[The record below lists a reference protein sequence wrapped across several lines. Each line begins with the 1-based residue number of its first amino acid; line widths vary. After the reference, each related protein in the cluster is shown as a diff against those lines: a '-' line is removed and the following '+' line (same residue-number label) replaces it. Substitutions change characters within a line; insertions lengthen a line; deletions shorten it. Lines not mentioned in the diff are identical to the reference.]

1 MSNLFASFKNKFNKV
16 IKNPLLLQ
24 SLLSLIARLIGVA
37 LNFAVILIITNQL
50 NKSAAGDVMLLMT
63 FITGVALISRL
74 GIDQLLMK
82 EIASSH
88 HDNLAFKNDFLKN
101 SYKAVFAL
109 SLSFMTLWVIASPYL
124 QSSFFH
130 NGIESTVSLSELIV
144 ASLGILFFNLVI
156 LNSTYLKAIKK
167 TVLGVLGQNALTAI
181 TFLFLIL
188 VFWVYFTNNQYTL
201 YLYTASLVL
210 AGSLAAIF
218 TYRFTTKQNLLASAE
233 VNTFNELVPNLKQ
246 IIKKSIPLA
255 PISIIS
261 YLMIFTDTLMVGWF
275 LPNEQVAE
283 YSVASRI
290 SYIVLFF
297 LQALE
302 ATIYPRLLNM
312 FKHAQATLRAFFW
325 QSTALV
331 IIVVL
336 SVTGIMYL
344 LSDWI
349 LIAFGKEY
357 TVARYALGLLLIA
370 QLFRAA
376 SITFSFMFIIREKV
390 KYLNIILVTAFV
402 INVICNIVFIQL
414 YGIEGA
420 ALATL
425 IANVTLLV
433 LVLTLFYCHK
443 LLIIPAL
450 SNIPNRANTSNRVD
464 DGDTQA

>member
-1 MSNLFASFKNKFNKV
+1 MGDLDSIKSKV

-24 SLLSLIARLIGVA
+24 SLLSLIARFTGVA

-50 NKSAAGDVMLLMT
+50 NKSAAGDILLLMT

-74 GIDQLLMK
+74 GVDQLLMK
-82 EIASSH
+82 EVASSH
-88 HDNLAFKNDFLKN
+88 HDNIGFKKAFLTV
-101 SYKAVFAL
+101 SYKAVFI
-109 SLSFMTLWVIASPYL
+109 LSFVFMAIWIIASPYL
-124 QSSFFH
+124 QDSFFH
-130 NGIESTVSLSELIV
+130 NGTEATVTKLELIV
-144 ASLGILFFNLVI
+144 ASLGVLFFNLVI
-156 LNSTYLKAIKK
+156 LNSTYLKAIKR

-181 TFLFLIL
+181 TFLFLII
-188 VFWVYFTNNQYTL
+188 VFWSYFTNNQYTL

-210 AGSLAAIF
+210 AGALAAIF
-218 TYRFTTKQNLLASAE
+218 TYRFTKKQVIVGTKNKIEFDA
-233 VNTFNELVPNLKQ
+233 VIPNLSQ
-246 IIKKSIPLA
+246 VIKKSIPLA

-283 YSVASRI
+283 YSVASKI

-297 LQALE
+297 LQAME

-312 FKHAQATLRAFFW
+312 YKHAKETLNAFFW

-331 IIVVL
+331 IFVVL
-336 SVTGIMYL
+336 SVTGMMYL
-344 LSDWI
+344 LSDLI
-349 LIAFGKEY
+349 LIAFGNEY
-357 TVARYALGLLLIA
+357 IVARHALGLLLLA

-390 KYLNIILVTAFV
+390 KYLNMILVTAFIV
-402 INVICNIVFIQL
+402 NIICNIIFIQL

-425 IANVTLLV
+425 IANLTLLS
-433 LVLTLFYCHK
+433 LVLILFYVHK
-443 LLIIPAL
+443 LLIVKEA
-450 SNIPNRANTSNRVD
+450 
-464 DGDTQA
+464 QA

>member
-1 MSNLFASFKNKFNKV
+1 MSSLAKLFTKV
-16 IKNPLLLQ
+16 VKNPLLLQ
-24 SLLSLIARLIGVA
+24 SLLSLIARFTGVA

-50 NKSAAGDVMLLMT
+50 SKSGAGDLMLLMT

-82 EIASSH
+82 EVASSH
-88 HDNLAFKNDFLKN
+88 DDDLAFKNDFLKV

-109 SLSFMTLWVIASPYL
+109 SLVFMTLWVIATPYL
-124 QSSFFH
+124 QNSFFH
-130 NGIESTVSLSELIV
+130 NGVETTVSLRELLA

-210 AGSLAAIF
+210 AGSLAALF
-218 TYRFTTKQNLLASAE
+218 TYRFTSKQSLLHNNNVNAFSE
-233 VNTFNELVPNLKQ
+233 VVPNLKQ
-246 IIKKSIPLA
+246 VLQKSIPLA

-261 YLMIFTDTLMVGWF
+261 YLMIFTDTIMVGWF

-290 SYIVLFF
+290 SYIILFF
-297 LQALE
+297 LQAME

-331 IIVVL
+331 ILVVL

-349 LIAFGKEY
+349 LIAFGNEY
-357 TVARYALGLLLIA
+357 TVARHALGLLLLA

-390 KYLNIILVTAFV
+390 KYLNMILVTAFV
-402 INVICNIVFIQL
+402 VNVICNLVFIQL

-433 LVLTLFYCHK
+433 LVLTLFYLNK
-443 LLIIPAL
+443 LLIVKDA
-450 SNIPNRANTSNRVD
+450 
-464 DGDTQA
+464 QA

>member
-1 MSNLFASFKNKFNKV
+1 MSALAKLFTKV
-16 IKNPLLLQ
+16 VKNPLLLQ
-24 SLLSLIARLIGVA
+24 SLLSLIARFTGVA

-50 NKSAAGDVMLLMT
+50 SKSGAGDLMLLMT

-82 EIASSH
+82 EVASSH
-88 HDNLAFKNDFLKN
+88 DDDLAFKNDFLKV

-109 SLSFMTLWVIASPYL
+109 SLVFMTLWVIASPYL
-124 QSSFFH
+124 QTSFFY
-130 NGIESTVSLSELIV
+130 NGVENTVSLRELLA

-210 AGSLAAIF
+210 AGSLAALF
-218 TYRFTTKQNLLASAE
+218 TYRFTSKQSLLHNNNVNAFSE
-233 VNTFNELVPNLKQ
+233 VVPNLKQ
-246 IIKKSIPLA
+246 VLQKSIPLA

-261 YLMIFTDTLMVGWF
+261 YLMIFTDTIMVGWF

-290 SYIVLFF
+290 SYIILFF
-297 LQALE
+297 LQAME

-331 IIVVL
+331 ILVVL

-349 LIAFGKEY
+349 LIAFGNEY
-357 TVARYALGLLLIA
+357 NVARHALGLLLLA

-390 KYLNIILVTAFV
+390 KYLNMILVTALGV
-402 INVICNIVFIQL
+402 NVICNLVFIQL

-433 LVLTLFYCHK
+433 LVLTLFYLNK
-443 LLIIPAL
+443 LLIVKDAQ
-450 SNIPNRANTSNRVD
+450 V
-464 DGDTQA
+464 